1 MLFLLFT
8 LGKARYG
15 LEARQVVE
23 IVPAVPLR
31 ELPHAP
37 DVIAGVF
44 NYRETIVPVV
54 DLQQL
59 TTQQPCA
66 HHLSTR
72 IIVVNFKTAA
82 GVERSLGLM
91 AEKVTEAVHIAPE
104 EFKSTGITLTQAP
117 YLGSIAVQRKEI
129 IQCLQ
134 VNRILP
140 PAVQETIFRG

>member
-37 DVIAGVF
+37 DVIAGLF
-44 NYRETIVPVV
+44 NYRETIVPVI
-54 DLQQL
+54 DLQRL
-59 TTQQPCA
+59 TTQQPCVQ
-66 HHLSTR
+66 HLSTR
-72 IIVVNFKTAA
+72 LIIVNFKTST
-82 GVERSLGLM
+82 GIERSLGLM
-91 AEKVTEAVHIAPE
+91 AEKVTETVHIAPE
-104 EFKSTGITLTQAP
+104 DFRPSGITVTQAP

-129 IQCLQ
+129 
-134 VNRILP
+134 
-140 PAVQETIFRG
+140 